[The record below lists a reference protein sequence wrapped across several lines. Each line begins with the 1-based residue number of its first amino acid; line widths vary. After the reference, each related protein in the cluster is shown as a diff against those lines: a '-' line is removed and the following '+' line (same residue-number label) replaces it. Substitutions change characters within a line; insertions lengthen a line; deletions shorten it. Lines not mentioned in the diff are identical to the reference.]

1 MRIINSSAEAVS
13 PAISHTPN
21 RSGLDELHSHP
32 IRSLFTQNVLDAP
45 HGSLTLKLHW
55 RHPGP
60 EASAAVQALLGGAV
74 DYAARLA
81 AKPFL
86 GCCHLAE
93 WELRSYRPFCANA
106 LLVTVQIVAVHR
118 EFVIYHC
125 DIHAIEKGRNVAV
138 ADSQGTLLQGI
149 DI

>member
-1 MRIINSSAEAVS
+1 MRIINSSAEEVS

-21 RSGLDELHSHP
+21 RSGLDELHNHP
-32 IRSLFTQNVLDAP
+32 IRSLFTQKVLNAS
-45 HGSLTLKLHW
+45 HGNLTLKLHW

-60 EASAAVQALLGGAV
+60 DAQGAVQALLGGAV

-86 GCCHLAE
+86 GRCHLAE

-106 LLVTVQIVAVHR
+106 LLVTVQIAAVHSD
-118 EFVIYHC
+118 FVTYHC
-125 DIHAIEKGRNVAV
+125 DVHAIEKRRNVAV
-138 ADSQGTLLQGI
+138 AASQGTLLQSV
-149 DI
+149 DT